1 MKKILMIILI
11 LSFSLIKV
19 DAQDRWEKL
28 NGPEGG
34 SITGLTA
41 KRRYTNCKYRII
53 AALSFIQ

>member
-11 LSFSLIKV
+11 LSFSLMKV
-19 DAQDRWEKL
+19 DAQGRWEKL

-41 KRRYTNCKYRII
+41 KRRYTNCKYE
-53 AALSFIQ
+53 L